1 MALDNMAMDT
11 EHTQVFRPSRIR
23 VVGWLLLSAAFVG
36 GGIFMVSVGQ
46 HLGWLAIAFFGLG
59 VVVFALQLLPN
70 CSYVRVEPDGFTVR
84 SLFRSHSCRWSDVG
98 AFKVAQLRRQQMV
111 VFSFA
116 SHYRGPR
123 RLSRINVQ
131 LVGAE
136 AAVAASGSVNIEMN
150 HLADLMNAFR
160 ERYGV
165 V

>member
-111 VFSFA
+111 VLDRKSTRLNS
-116 SHYRGPR
+116 SHGYI
-123 RLSRINVQ
+123 SY
-131 LVGAE
+131 
-136 AAVAASGSVNIEMN
+136 AVFCLNKKTAPV
-150 HLADLMNAFR
+150 
-160 ERYGV
+160 
-165 V
+165 